1 MAKRKDSRGRVLNDG
16 EIQRKDGKYAYQYV
30 DVSGKRKT
38 VYSWRLIESDRTPA
52 GKKKDEPL
60 REKEKKIKEDIANG
74 LISCGGNMN
83 VTELLMKYAS
93 QKNGVKHKTKL
104 SYQYAIDVV
113 KREGF
118 GNLRIDRVKISDAK
132 QFFIDLQNKGKKYG
146 TIYDLRGVIKPAF
159 KMAMDDDLIRKN
171 PFDFKLSSVIEEDSL
186 KRISLTEK
194 QEESFLDFIKNDKH
208 FSRYYD
214 SIYVLFNTG
223 LRISELCGLTVSDL
237 DFDHK
242 KIIVKNQLLNTGK
255 NEYKIITPK
264 SCSGIREVPMTQGV
278 FERLKRIVSNRE
290 SKKVEPMIDGKTG
303 FLFFNSNGFPT
314 DCHNWDSRFRNI
326 MQKYNKTHGMC
337 MPNVTPHVCRHTFCS
352 KMARNGMNPKTLQFI
367 VGHSDIKTTMN
378 TYVHVDFETVKDEMS
393 RISRVLDEKRAL

>member
-118 GNLRIDRVKISDAK
+118 GNFRIDRVKMSDAK

-264 SCSGIREVPMTQGV
+264 SCSGIREVPMTREV
-278 FERLKRIVSNRE
+278 FECLKRIVSNRE
-290 SKKVEPMIDGKTG
+290 SKKVELMIDGKTG

-326 MQKYNKTHGMC
+326 MKKYNKTRGMC

>member
-16 EIQRKDGKYAYQYV
+16 EIQRKDGKYAYQYT
-30 DVSGKRKT
+30 DISGKRKT

-60 REKEKKIKEDIANG
+60 REKEKKIKEDVANG

-118 GNLRIDRVKISDAK
+118 GRLRIDRVKMSDAK

-264 SCSGIREVPMTQGV
+264 SCSGIREVPMTQEV
-278 FERLKRIVSNRE
+278 FERLKRIVLSRE
-290 SKKVEPMIDGKTG
+290 GKKVEPMIDGKTG

-326 MQKYNKTHGMC
+326 MRKYNKAHGMC

-393 RISRVLDEKRAL
+393 RISKVLDEKRAL